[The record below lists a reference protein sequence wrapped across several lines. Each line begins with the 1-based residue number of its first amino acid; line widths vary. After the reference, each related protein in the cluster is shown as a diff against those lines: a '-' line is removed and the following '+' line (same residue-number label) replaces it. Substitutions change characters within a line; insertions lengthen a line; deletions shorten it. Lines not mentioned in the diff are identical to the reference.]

1 MYMYMYITCMY
12 FVRFLNISNKL
23 FSIKTQCDLNVCE
36 HYNSRRMSGQKNVFY
51 DALYRD
57 QIPTQVSFV
66 MARLDIGD
74 G

>member
-1 MYMYMYITCMY
+1 MLYNRASVTPSQTDRIYI
-12 FVRFLNISNKL
+12 
-23 FSIKTQCDLNVCE
+23 FSSIGIKTQCDLNVCE